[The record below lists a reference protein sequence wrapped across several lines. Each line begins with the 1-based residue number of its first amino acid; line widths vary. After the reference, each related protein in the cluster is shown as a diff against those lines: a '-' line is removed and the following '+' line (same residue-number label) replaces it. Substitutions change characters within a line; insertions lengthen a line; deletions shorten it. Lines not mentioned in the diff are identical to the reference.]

1 MGICETRVNE
11 GYIPGS
17 PRPELLEGTN
27 LAHMENYI
35 CRIHGNNIIGTGF
48 FCKLE
53 YNNKKIPVL
62 MTNYHVIDEQFLR
75 ANQSL
80 KVDIKNNEHIIN
92 INQDSIIYSSP
103 KNFYDI
109 IIIKIN
115 KNNKDIKYYLDI
127 DPNIYKEESLS
138 TYKNERIYV
147 LHYPGCKNNELYPIP
162 DKAYI
167 SYGNGIEK
175 EEIENR
181 KKYDIKHKCNTE
193 NGSSGAPILSSLTN
207 KVMGIHK
214 GHDKNEYNK
223 KIGTFLKFPLNE
235 LNKQL
240 INDLK
245 NKKNYIITE
254 IYIKEEDINK
264 EIRILNSYEEHM
276 REKLFNFGLKEECM
290 NENEINK
297 CRIEINGETIPFA
310 YYHKFTAKGNYTIK
324 YYFENYLTKTNQ
336 MFFRCSTLISINLSN
351 FNSENVTNM
360 SEMFFGCSS
369 LINLDLSNFN
379 TENVT
384 NMEWMFSY
392 CSSLNN
398 LNLSSFNTQD
408 VISMNSM
415 FEGCSSLINLDLSN
429 FNTENVKEMICM
441 FNKCSS
447 LINIDLSKF
456 NTENVTNLNGIFL
469 QCSSL
474 INLDISNFNTQNV
487 TDMYYMFGGCSS
499 LKNIDLSNFR
509 THNVLSMSGMFFEC
523 SSLTELDLS
532 SFNTQNV
539 TSMYGMFAGCS
550 SLKKLDLSNFKTRN
564 VFDMWNIFN
573 GCSNLK
579 IDNIITHD
587 IRIMV
592 EFKKYHFN

>member
-207 KVMGIHK
+207 KVIGIHK
-214 GHDKNEYNK
+214 GFNNLVPCNT
-223 KIGTFLKFPLNE
+223 GTFLQFPLKE
-235 LNKQL
+235 IKR
-240 INDLK
+240 IN
-245 NKKNYIITE
+245 NYIIAELDITDE
-254 IYIKEEDINK
+254 WINEDI
-264 EIRILNSYEEHM
+264 RIINSYEEVT
-276 REKLFNFGLKEECM
+276 KKYIIGDNIKEDEYK
-290 NENEINK
+290 NENEINT
-297 CRIEINGETIPFA
+297 CMITINGERIPFN
-310 YYHKFTAKGNYTIK
+310 YFHKFKSEGKYIIK
-324 YYFENYLTKTNQ
+324 YSFMNNLTKTNQ
-336 MFFRCSTLISINLSN
+336 MFRDCYF
-351 FNSENVTNM
+351 
-360 SEMFFGCSS
+360 
-369 LINLDLSNFN
+369 
-379 TENVT
+379 
-384 NMEWMFSY
+384 
-392 CSSLNN
+392 
-398 LNLSSFNTQD
+398 
-408 VISMNSM
+408 
-415 FEGCSSLINLDLSN
+415 
-429 FNTENVKEMICM
+429 
-441 FNKCSS
+441 
-447 LINIDLSKF
+447 
-456 NTENVTNLNGIFL
+456 
-469 QCSSL
+469 
-474 INLDISNFNTQNV
+474 
-487 TDMYYMFGGCSS
+487 
-499 LKNIDLSNFR
+499 LKNIDLTNFKCEDV
-509 THNVLSMSGMFFEC
+509 TNMNGMFHGC
-523 SSLTELDLS
+523 VSLNKVNLS
-532 SFNTQNV
+532 NLNTQKVNNMSYMFSGCTYLKNINLTNIDAKNV
-539 TSMYGMFAGCS
+539 VNMDYMFQACL
-550 SLKKLDLSNFKTRN
+550 SLKKENVIVNDKRILKQLEKDLINP
-564 VFDMWNIFN
+564 FN
-573 GCSNLK
+573 MALL
-579 IDNIITHD
+579 
-587 IRIMV
+587 
-592 EFKKYHFN
+592 